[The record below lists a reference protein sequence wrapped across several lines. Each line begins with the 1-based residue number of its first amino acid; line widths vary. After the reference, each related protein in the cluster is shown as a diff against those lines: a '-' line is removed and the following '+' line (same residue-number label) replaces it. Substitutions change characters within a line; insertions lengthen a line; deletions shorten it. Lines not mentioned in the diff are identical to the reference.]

1 MYVKFIS
8 DIKSDIL
15 ILSLI
20 MGFNE
25 NGEECSVII
34 KFGFGMRLL
43 VWRQYQL
50 FIISQLWSY
59 PEPFGHPLT
68 VPCPR
73 LRWVVTF
80 SYPSPFGSY

>member
-20 MGFNE
+20 TGFNE

-50 FIISQLWSY
+50 FITSQLCSY
-59 PEPFGHPLT
+59 PGTIRTPVDCSRSTTQVGCNF
-68 VPCPR
+68 
-73 LRWVVTF
+73 
-80 SYPSPFGSY
+80 